1 MLHRLFGEREKNREC
16 EKQIVCEKMT
26 VYSPVKGVVI
36 PLKEVED
43 PVFSEG
49 IMGNG
54 VGIQPVADQVY
65 APVEGVVAA
74 VFPTGHALGIQT
86 DDGME
91 VLIHIGINTVE
102 LEGKGFKAFVKEGDR
117 IKAGELLIEFKRKWI
132 QEQGYPVTVVV
143 LVSNGPALGT
153 MTEPTLGYV
162 KPLDLLYSFQNQT

>member
-1 MLHRLFGEREKNREC
+1 MLHRLFGEKEKNREC
-16 EKQIVCEKMT
+16 GKQIVCEKLT

-117 IKAGELLIEFKRKWI
+117 IKAGELLIEFNRKWI

-143 LVSNGPALGT
+143 LVSNGSALGT
-153 MTEPTLGYV
+153 MTEPTPGYV
-162 KPLDLLYSFQNQT
+162 KPLDLLYSFQNHI

>member
-1 MLHRLFGEREKNREC
+1 LLHRLFGEKEKYREC
-16 EKQIVCEKMT
+16 EKKIVCEKLT

-143 LVSNGPALGT
+143 LVSNGSALGT
-153 MTEPTLGYV
+153 MTEPTPGYV
-162 KPLDLLYSFQNQT
+162 KPLDLLYSFQNHT